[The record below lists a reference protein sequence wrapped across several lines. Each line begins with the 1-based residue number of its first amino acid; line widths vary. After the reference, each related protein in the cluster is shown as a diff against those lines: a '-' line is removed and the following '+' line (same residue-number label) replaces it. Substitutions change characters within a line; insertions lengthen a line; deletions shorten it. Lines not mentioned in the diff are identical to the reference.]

1 MVGFLFQDL
10 VSVDVEISQWNY
22 SIRLLVVIGTIR
34 VNTFRP

>member
-22 SIRLLVVIGTIR
+22 SMGLWIIIGTIG